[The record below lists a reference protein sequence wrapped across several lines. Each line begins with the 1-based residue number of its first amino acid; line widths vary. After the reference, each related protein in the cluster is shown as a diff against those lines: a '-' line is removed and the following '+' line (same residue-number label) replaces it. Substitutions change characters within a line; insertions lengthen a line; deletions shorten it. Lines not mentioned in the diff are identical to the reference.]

1 MAISTK
7 MNNEA
12 TEYTKELHIERA
24 ILLEDVILPELPKFV
39 VKGHHGHSGH
49 SPILKPYSI
58 DIYKD
63 QIGKFSIPILT
74 PTNANYSDPVDN
86 IAPPVSTGN
95 IISDGPVRASSYVQ
109 SNYIE
114 LKIPRYITLNFI
126 DKIPKLTEFIVTFI
140 GDSYEIDDVKIIGV
154 C

>member
-12 TEYTKELHIERA
+12 TEYTKGLHSEKA
-24 ILLEDVILPELPKFV
+24 ILLEEILIGAYEDK
-39 VKGHHGHSGH
+39 
-49 SPILKPYSI
+49 
-58 DIYKD
+58 
-63 QIGKFSIPILT
+63 IGKFSVPIIT
-74 PTNANYSDPVDN
+74 PTNSNYSDPVDN
-86 IAPPVSTGN
+86 ITPPVSTGN

-114 LKIPRYITLNFI
+114 LKIPKYIVMNFTK
-126 DKIPKLTEFIVTFI
+126 KIPKLTEFIVIFI
-140 GDSYEIDDVKIIGV
+140 GDSYELDDVKIIGV